1 MIALE
6 NSWAL
11 FLLPLPL
18 LVHYF
23 WPSFSSE
30 LPSLRV
36 PFFDSVVM
44 LDKQNTMRQGL
55 VLKRRWWQKILMVLV
70 WFLILLAAAKP
81 VWLSE
86 PIEIKEPARD
96 LMVAVDL
103 SGSMAELDFAALG
116 EEPISRLSG
125 AKQVLAE
132 FAQNREGD
140 RLGLIVFGDAP
151 FLQLPFS
158 KDRELFVSLLQQ
170 SQVRMAGPKTML
182 GDAIGFT
189 YKHFLAEAA
198 ASENEDEHEIK
209 ENTSKSKRG
218 RVLILLSDGNDS
230 GSKVPPVEAAQLAAK
245 EQITIYPI
253 VLGDSEAVAEQAID
267 EAVLKKIAEVT
278 GGKFFRASN
287 RDDLGRISEVLAE
300 LEPNRFSVRFYR
312 PRQELFFWPLLLSIV
327 IAFSAHLIMGT
338 RSFLKLRRS
347 M

>member
-6 NSWAL
+6 HSWV
-11 FLLPLPL
+11 FLLMPLPL
-18 LVHYF
+18 LIHYF

-30 LPSLRV
+30 QPSLRV
-36 PFFDSVVM
+36 PFFEHVVL
-44 LDKQNTMRQGL
+44 LDKQNTMQQGL
-55 VLKRRWWQKILMVLV
+55 VLKRRWWQKIMVVLV
-70 WFLILLAAAKP
+70 WLLILLAAAKP

-103 SGSMAELDFAALG
+103 SGSMAELDFAAVG

-132 FAQNREGD
+132 FAQKREGD

-158 KDRELFVSLLQQ
+158 KDRKLFVSLLQQ

-189 YKHFLAEAA
+189 YKHFVAEAA
-198 ASENEDEHEIK
+198 TSENESSE
-209 ENTSKSKRG
+209 SALKSKRG

-245 EQITIYPI
+245 EHITIYPI
-253 VLGDSEAVAEQAID
+253 VLGDPEAVAEQAID
-267 EAVLKKIAEVT
+267 EDVLKKIAEVT

-287 RDDLGRISEVLAE
+287 KDDLSRISEVLAE

-338 RSFLKLRRS
+338 RSFLKLRRTP
-347 M
+347 